1 MEGEQTFIYE
11 REEGWKT
18 IRPVSSI
25 STANSSIR
33 IKVRADQ
40 GGSEVNGSVH
50 WVANNPINV
59 CNEELTRIAM
69 MIWLRGEEEREDR
82 LPAFKLDQLNKM
94 VPLNL
99 MGKSTEETGKE
110 CL

>member
-1 MEGEQTFIYE
+1 MVSIPRPSYPLKFPPPDIILGVRISTYKCGVEGEQTFIYE

-50 WVANNPINV
+50 
-59 CNEELTRIAM
+59 
-69 MIWLRGEEEREDR
+69 
-82 LPAFKLDQLNKM
+82 
-94 VPLNL
+94 
-99 MGKSTEETGKE
+99 
-110 CL
+110 